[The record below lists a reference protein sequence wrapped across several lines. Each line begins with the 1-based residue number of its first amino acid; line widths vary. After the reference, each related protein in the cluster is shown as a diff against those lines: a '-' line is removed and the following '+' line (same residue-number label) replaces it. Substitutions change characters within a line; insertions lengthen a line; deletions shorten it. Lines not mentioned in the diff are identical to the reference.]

1 VSFSI
6 TITMPSNRAAYQPG
20 QKAPSL
26 EVRDAPYKPAD
37 ADKIIIKNGA
47 VAINPID
54 WLIQA
59 RGDIMFTHLAYPFVL
74 GSDVSGEV
82 VEVGKGVKRF
92 KVGDRVVGFT
102 RGSDPK
108 INDPAEGGFQ
118 DYVML
123 RPDMV
128 SHIPDSIS
136 YEEAS
141 VIPLGIATAAAGLF
155 EKTEL
160 ALDLPS
166 EPAKPANGKTV
177 LIWGGSTSVG
187 VNAIQL
193 AAAAGYE
200 VFTTASP
207 KNHEYLKS
215 LGASQVF
222 DYKSPSVV
230 SEMVKAL
237 KGKTTAGALSIG
249 QGAAEKLMEI
259 LDKSQGNKFVALA
272 TFPVPQKEPQTL
284 IFFRTVVFFVSWMIS
299 YKVKGMFKG
308 IKSNLLNAGMITNSE
323 VGRGVFIDYL
333 PKALAAGTFTPAPKA
348 EVVATGLD
356 HIQEALDIQKKGVS
370 ASKVVVK
377 L

>member
-1 VSFSI
+1 
-6 TITMPSNRAAYQPG
+6 MPSNRAAYQPA

-37 ADKIIIKNGA
+37 ADKIVIRNNA

-74 GSDVSGEV
+74 GSDVSGDV
-82 VEVGKGVKRF
+82 VEVGKDVKRF

-102 RGSDPK
+102 RGTDPK

-118 DYVML
+118 LYTVL
-123 RPDMV
+123 RPNMV
-128 SHIPDSIS
+128 SHIPDNVS

-160 ALDLPS
+160 GLDLPS
-166 EPAKPANGKTV
+166 EPAKPFNGKTV

-207 KNHEYLKS
+207 KNHEYLKR

-222 DYKSPSVV
+222 DYKSPSVAQQ
-230 SEMVKAL
+230 MIKAM
-237 KGKTTAGALSIG
+237 KGKTAAGALSIG

-259 LDKSQGNKFVALA
+259 LDHCEGNKFVALA
-272 TFPVPQKEPQTL
+272 TFPVPQKEPTNL
-284 IFFRTVVFFVSWMIS
+284 IFLRTVIFFVSWIIS
-299 YKVKGMFKG
+299 YKVKGMIKG
-308 IKSNLLNAGMITNSE
+308 IKSNMLNAGMITNSE
-323 VGRGVFIDYL
+323 VGRGIFVDYL
-333 PKALAAGTFTPAPKA
+333 PKALAAGTFTPAPKP
-348 EVVATGLD
+348 EVVGTGLQSV
-356 HIQEALDIQKKGVS
+356 QEAFNVQKKGVS
-370 ASKVVVK
+370 ASKIVVK

>member
-1 VSFSI
+1 
-6 TITMPSNRAAYQPG
+6 MPSNRAAYQPG

-82 VEVGKGVKRF
+82 VEVGKDVKRF
-92 KVGDRVVGFT
+92 NVGDRVVGFT

-123 RPDMV
+123 RPNMV
-128 SHIPDSIS
+128 SHIPDHMS
-136 YEEAS
+136 YEEAA

-160 ALDLPS
+160 GLDLPS

-230 SEMVKAL
+230 AQMVKAL

-259 LDKSQGNKFVALA
+259 LDKSQGNKFVAMA
-272 TFPVPQKEPQTL
+272 TFPVPQKEPQSL
-284 IFFRTVVFFVSWMIS
+284 IFLRTVIFFVSWMIS

-323 VGRGVFIDYL
+323 VGRGIFIDYL

-348 EVVATGLD
+348 EVVAKGLE

-370 ASKVVVK
+370 ASKIVVK